1 MMMEFSPAEPVD
13 CAGGTSA
20 TGYMWP
26 AYYWSLF
33 GLNSAFTLVFICEC
47 VIKLLGFG
55 VCRYFRDGWNA
66 FDFLVVVVA
75 TVELTFEVLSWL
87 NVFDSNI
94 PGLSALRA
102 LRVLRMLKMLKSIDS
117 IRKTVSTLLRSFASV
132 VYLLLLLMLFIV
144 RPAHRHGAA
153 PAPTPA

>member
-1 MMMEFSPAEPVD
+1 M
-13 CAGGTSA
+13 G
-20 TGYMWP
+20 P

-55 VCRYFRDGWNA
+55 VRRYFRDGWNA

-75 TVELTFEVLSWL
+75 SVELAFEVLSWL

-117 IRKTVSTLLRSFASV
+117 IRKTVST
-132 VYLLLLLMLFIV
+132 
-144 RPAHRHGAA
+144 
-153 PAPTPA
+153 